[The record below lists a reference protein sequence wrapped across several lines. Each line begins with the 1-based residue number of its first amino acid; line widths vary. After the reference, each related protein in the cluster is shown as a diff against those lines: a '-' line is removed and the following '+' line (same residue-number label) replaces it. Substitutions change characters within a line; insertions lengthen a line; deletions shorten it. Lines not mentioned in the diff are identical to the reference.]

1 MTMGV
6 VRVTFHRVRK
16 EYPDSLITK
25 EMEPWQFKQRS
36 RKFFVTEPRKES
48 LFNIFNWFLL

>member
-1 MTMGV
+1 MGV
-6 VRVTFHRVRK
+6 VRETFHRVRK

-36 RKFFVTEPRKES
+36 RKLFVTETEKEA